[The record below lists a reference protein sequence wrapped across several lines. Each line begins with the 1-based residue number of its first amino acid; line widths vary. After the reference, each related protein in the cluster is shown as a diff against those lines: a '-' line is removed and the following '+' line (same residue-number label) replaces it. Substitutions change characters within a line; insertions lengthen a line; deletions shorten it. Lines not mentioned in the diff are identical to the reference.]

1 MLRRASPMG
10 GRTVTATSLLALL
23 GGPESG
29 KTTYLGA
36 LIDALQSESLPGLKL
51 GALPTDARAYESL
64 AEPLLEGRYSQRT
77 KKDER
82 YLLELPL
89 RAVRNGRVEDISLT
103 VGDYAGE
110 EVEQLFQNRTG
121 GFSPEWRA
129 RADAQGLLLFL
140 RPDALT
146 PLPRLQP
153 RASLGDS
160 ERWQALR
167 GGSSEGE
174 AARLSRS
181 PEATP
186 MRPEH
191 VFGPGVLDEPT
202 GPLPARPNDRV
213 RVPTVLAI
221 VELLQFLRHIRGLA
235 PGERLPPGELRVA
248 LLATAW
254 DAVDRSWRERGPR
267 SFLIEQAPLLNDFL
281 WSNFHEDDIA
291 CFGLSSTGGDLRDE
305 RYRERY
311 LENMHGFVE
320 WADVTGKVQPSRNI
334 ALPIAWLLS
343 GDRVLDEGAD
353 EGNQS

>member
-1 MLRRASPMG
+1 MTAASM
-10 GRTVTATSLLALL
+10 LALL

-36 LIDALQSESLPGLKL
+36 LVDALQSESLPGLKL
-51 GALPTDARAYESL
+51 GALPADARAYESL
-64 AEPLLEGRYSQRT
+64 TEPLLDGRYSQRT

-82 YLLELPL
+82 HLLELPL
-89 RAVRNGRVEDISLT
+89 RAVRDGKVEDISLT

-129 RADAQGLLLFL
+129 RAEARGLLLFL

-146 PLPRLQP
+146 PLPRLHP
-153 RASLGDS
+153 RASLHDS
-160 ERWQALR
+160 ERWQALQ
-167 GGSSEGE
+167 GAPVEGE
-174 AARLSRS
+174 PARSSRP

-186 MRPEH
+186 LRPEH
-191 VFGPGVLDEPT
+191 VFGPGILDEPA

-221 VELLQFLRHIRGLA
+221 IELLQFLRHVRGLA
-235 PGERLPPGELRVA
+235 PGERLPPGEMRVA

-254 DAVDRSWRERGPR
+254 DAVDRSWHERGPR
-267 SFLIEQAPLLNDFL
+267 SFLVEQAPLLDDFL

-291 CFGLSSTGGDLRDE
+291 CFGLSSTGGDLRDD

-311 LENMHGFVE
+311 LEEMRGFVE
-320 WADVTGKVQPSRNI
+320 WADVTGKVQLSRNI

-343 GDRVLDEGAD
+343 GDRALGEGV
-353 EGNQS
+353 EGDQS

>member
-1 MLRRASPMG
+1 MTAASM
-10 GRTVTATSLLALL
+10 LALL

-36 LIDALQSESLPGLKL
+36 LVDALQSDTLPELKL
-51 GALPTDARAYESL
+51 GALPADARAYESL
-64 AEPLLEGRYSQRT
+64 TEPLLDGRYSQRT

-82 YLLELPL
+82 HLLELPL
-89 RAVRNGRVEDISLT
+89 RAIRNGRVEDISLT

-129 RADAQGLLLFL
+129 RAEAQGLLLFL
-140 RPDALT
+140 RPDALM
-146 PLPRLQP
+146 PLPRLHP
-153 RASLGDS
+153 NVSLGDS

-167 GGSSEGE
+167 GGPVEGE
-174 AARLSRS
+174 SARSSRVS
-181 PEATP
+181 EATP
-186 MRPEH
+186 LRPEH

-202 GPLPARPNDRV
+202 GPLPTRPNDRV

-221 VELLQFLRHIRGLA
+221 IELLQFLRHIRGLA
-235 PGERLPPGELRVA
+235 PGERLPSGELRVA

-254 DAVDRSWRERGPR
+254 DAVDRGWRERGPR
-267 SFLIEQAPLLNDFL
+267 SFLIEQAPLLDDFL

-291 CFGLSSTGGDLRDE
+291 CFGLSSTGGDLRDV
-305 RYRERY
+305 RYKERY
-311 LENMHGFVE
+311 LEDPRGFVE
-320 WADVTGKVQPSRNI
+320 WADITGNVQRSPNI

-343 GDRVLDEGAD
+343 GDRALGERAVAVD
-353 EGNQS
+353 QS